1 MGEEKQQ
8 LQHNRVPKKINLSPY
23 LPPKQIYLFSS
34 AVLSLQIY
42 QSIEFTPP
50 KSIIETLSSYSAVK
64 NPRKFQFFAITMA
77 ADQGRKRMNSANVIG
92 FSSREHYRAKRK
104 KLDGASR
111 SGDHITLEW
120 DQSSSKV
127 VSKKE
132 QVGLSLRHLREF
144 VDYVPPRRSL
154 LAQVCP
160 VPVETFQLENLS
172 EVLSSEVWRSCLSDG
187 ERNYLQQ
194 FLPEGVDVEQVVQQL
209 LDGEN
214 FHFGNPFLDWG
225 TSVCSGK
232 AHPDEIVFQEESLRA
247 SKRRYYADLE
257 KYHND
262 IIDYLQMLKEKWE
275 SCKDPEKE
283 AVKKM
288 WGRSREGNARINGS
302 CQDLTAAS
310 ESSSWN
316 EDDKPCYSDRAG
328 EVRRRPKS
336 SALEKEKSQS
346 PLIAQENVAN
356 VGMKARNK
364 DKLPK
369 HSIQQTDGAKYM
381 SYLKISKKQ
390 YQIVTSMKQSGKS
403 IQSKALNRIL
413 GNINNLDVQPYGV
426 FVEEEEK
433 KLNSHWLQLVKDL
446 PASYA
451 IWKKLKLQKRDVI
464 NSLERELKDK
474 LNPWVE
480 DKHQLH
486 PAEEPLVK
494 HDVEL
499 DLRNY
504 DGGSLDPNQSGDLAP
519 DVEDSGSLDQ
529 VSAKNQSLSKESSS
543 SSDQITDSGRCL
555 QVGEHSSQVSS
566 PDCDN
571 SINMEDFEAND
582 YSSSINRQSLPQAP
596 FPSEPHASDLEDTNP
611 VSKNYV
617 PELENASSDE
627 RIPST
632 SPSHGDELQYCS
644 GGDVWQ
650 PVGARQSYVGR
661 QAYTPSGGLSIIH
674 HPEGGEEEKNY
685 FIGPGMPEEVDR
697 RKMLQP
703 RANNSFGSFPNN
715 DQNELLQTL
724 FKGQGVA
731 SRTSEQLHSLLKVP
745 HNEEHKQIM
754 PIGFQQDGS
763 NNLMEGSQFSGQFQ
777 HQMTAPQ
784 ALSQDQPRQVDI
796 YGQGS
801 MQDNI
806 YCDGRGFLMQ
816 RPDWNPSVAQIGV
829 TTQTPL
835 NNGHLFNPNWQF
847 KSMWANTNG
856 VGCASQ
862 SSQTGNE
869 RDLNLLRV
877 ATNPEQMIHRGS
889 SSDQS
894 LFSVLSQCNQL
905 RRSRS
910 ALEPESSRA
919 HVVAS
924 GNYEML
930 MGGGTSQVGSNLAQP
945 TNPLEYLSG
954 SNSATSLMP
963 DDVVWMNQSRQ
974 NNSGL
979 QDPLGKLYP
988 RSWNP

>member
-1 MGEEKQQ
+1 
-8 LQHNRVPKKINLSPY
+8 
-23 LPPKQIYLFSS
+23 
-34 AVLSLQIY
+34 
-42 QSIEFTPP
+42 
-50 KSIIETLSSYSAVK
+50 
-64 NPRKFQFFAITMA
+64 MA
-77 ADQGRKRMNSANVIG
+77 ADQGRKRMSSANVIG

-104 KLDGASR
+104 KLDGALR
-111 SGDHITLEW
+111 SGDDHISLEW
-120 DQSSSKV
+120 DSNRSKV

-160 VPVETFQLENLS
+160 VPRETFHLENLS

-187 ERNYLQQ
+187 ERDYLQQ
-194 FLPEGVDVEQVVQQL
+194 FLPEGIDVEQVVQQL
-209 LDGEN
+209 LGGEN
-214 FHFGNPFLDWG
+214 FHFGNLFLDWG

-232 AHPDEIVFQEESLRA
+232 AHPDEIVYQEESLRTG
-247 SKRRYYADLE
+247 KRRYYEDLE

-275 SCKDPEKE
+275 SCKDPEKD

-288 WGRSREGNARINGS
+288 WWRSREGNERVNGS
-302 CQDLTAAS
+302 CQDLTATS
-310 ESSSWN
+310 DSSSWN
-316 EDDKPCYSDRAG
+316 ADDKPCNSDRG
-328 EVRRRPKS
+328 GDVRRSRPKS
-336 SALEKEKSQS
+336 SAVEKEKSQS
-346 PLIAQENVAN
+346 PLIAQENLVN
-356 VGMKARNK
+356 VGVKARNK

-390 YQIVTSMKQSGKS
+390 HQIVTSMKQSGKS
-403 IQSKALNRIL
+403 IQSKALNKIL
-413 GNINNLDVQPYGV
+413 GNINSLDVQPYGV

-433 KLNSHWLQLVKDL
+433 KLTAHWLQLVKDL
-446 PASYA
+446 PAAYA
-451 IWKKLKLQKRDVI
+451 VWKKLQLQKRDVI

-480 DKHQLH
+480 EDKHQLT
-486 PAEEPLVK
+486 
-494 HDVEL
+494 
-499 DLRNY
+499 
-504 DGGSLDPNQSGDLAP
+504 GDLAS
-519 DVEDSGSLDQ
+519 DDIKDSGSLDQ
-529 VSAKNQSLSKESSS
+529 DSAKNQSLSKESSS
-543 SSDQITDSGRCL
+543 YSDQITDSGRCL

-571 SINMEDFEAND
+571 GVNMEITREEGYSSLGDQKDFEAND
-582 YSSSINRQSLPQAP
+582 YSSSINRHSLQQAP
-596 FPSEPHASDLEDTNP
+596 FLSEPPQDAIP

-632 SPSHGDELQYCS
+632 SSSHGDELQYCS

-650 PVGARQSYVGR
+650 QVGGTRQTYVGR

-674 HPEGGEEEKNY
+674 RPEGGEEEKNY
-685 FIGPGMPEEVDR
+685 FIEPDMREDVDR

-703 RANNSFGSFPNN
+703 RADNSFGSFPNN
-715 DQNELLQTL
+715 NQNELLQSL
-724 FKGQGVA
+724 FKGQGGVA
-731 SRTSEQLHSLLKVP
+731 SRTTEQLHSLLKVP
-745 HNEEHKQIM
+745 LNEEHKQIM
-754 PIGFQQDGS
+754 PIGFQQEGS

-777 HQMTAPQ
+777 HQMTAAPQ

-801 MQDNI
+801 MPDNI
-806 YCDGRGFLMQ
+806 YCDGRGFLMP
-816 RPDWNPSVAQIGV
+816 RPDWNTGAAQIGV
-829 TTQTPL
+829 TTQPPL
-835 NNGHLFNPNWQF
+835 NTGPLLNQNWQF

-862 SSQTGNE
+862 SSHNGSE
-869 RDLNLLRV
+869 RDLNLLRA
-877 ATNPEQMIHRGS
+877 ATNAEQQMIHRGS

-894 LFSVLSQCNQL
+894 LFSVLSQCSQL

-910 ALEPESSRA
+910 ALEPESSSA
-919 HVVAS
+919 QVVAS

-930 MGGGTSQVGSNLAQP
+930 MEGGTTQVGSSLAQP
-945 TNPLEYLSG
+945 TNPLDYLSG
-954 SNSATSLMP
+954 SNPATSLMP
-963 DDVVWMNQSRQ
+963 NDEAWMNQSRE
-974 NNSGL
+974 NSSL
-979 QDPLGKLYP
+979 HDPLAKLYP

>member
-1 MGEEKQQ
+1 
-8 LQHNRVPKKINLSPY
+8 
-23 LPPKQIYLFSS
+23 
-34 AVLSLQIY
+34 
-42 QSIEFTPP
+42 
-50 KSIIETLSSYSAVK
+50 
-64 NPRKFQFFAITMA
+64 MA
-77 ADQGRKRMNSANVIG
+77 ADQGRKRMSSANVIG

-104 KLDGASR
+104 KLDDGGALR
-111 SGDHITLEW
+111 SGDHISLEW
-120 DQSSSKV
+120 DSNHSRV

-160 VPVETFQLENLS
+160 VPRETFQLENLS
-172 EVLSSEVWRSCLSDG
+172 DVLSSEVWRSCLSDV
-187 ERNYLQQ
+187 ERDYLQQ

-225 TSVCSGK
+225 TSVCSGR
-232 AHPDEIVFQEESLRA
+232 AHPDEIVYQEESLRA
-247 SKRRYYADLE
+247 GKRRYYEDLE

-275 SCKDPEKE
+275 SCKDPEKA

-288 WGRSREGNARINGS
+288 WGKSREGNERANGS
-302 CQDLTAAS
+302 NCQDLTAAS

-316 EDDKPCYSDRAG
+316 EDDKPFNSDRTG

-336 SALEKEKSQS
+336 SAVEKEKSQS
-346 PLIAQENVAN
+346 PLIAQENLVN
-356 VGMKARNK
+356 VGVKARSK

-413 GNINNLDVQPYGV
+413 GNINSLDVQPYGV
-426 FVEEEEK
+426 FVEEEQK
-433 KLNSHWLQLVKDL
+433 KLNAHWLQLVKDL

-451 IWKKLKLQKRDVI
+451 IWKKLQLQKRDVI

-480 DKHQLH
+480 DKQQLH
-486 PAEEPLVK
+486 PIEKPLLK
-494 HDVEL
+494 HDGE
-499 DLRNY
+499 
-504 DGGSLDPNQSGDLAP
+504 SLDPNQTGDLAP
-519 DVEDSGSLDQ
+519 EVEDSGSLDQ
-529 VSAKNQSLSKESSS
+529 VSGKNQSLSKESSS
-543 SSDQITDSGRCL
+543 YSDQSTDSGRCL
-555 QVGEHSSQVSS
+555 QVGEHPSQVSS

-571 SINMEDFEAND
+571 SINMEIVREERYSSLSNRKDFEAND
-582 YSSSINRQSLPQAP
+582 YSSSINGQSLPQAP
-596 FPSEPHASDLEDTNP
+596 IPGDANP
-611 VSKNYV
+611 VGKNYV
-617 PELENASSDE
+617 PELENASSDD
-627 RIPST
+627 RIPCT
-632 SPSHGDELQYCS
+632 SSSHGEELQYCS

-650 PVGARQSYVGR
+650 PVGGTRQSYVGR
-661 QAYTPSGGLSIIH
+661 QAYTPSDGLSIIH
-674 HPEGGEEEKNY
+674 HPEGREEEKNY
-685 FIGPGMPEEVDR
+685 FTGPDMPEEVDR

-703 RANNSFGSFPNN
+703 RANNSFGSFPSN
-715 DQNELLQTL
+715 DQNELLQSL
-724 FKGQGVA
+724 FKGQGV
-731 SRTSEQLHSLLKVP
+731 TSGATEQLHSLLKVP

-754 PIGFQQDGS
+754 PIGFHQEGS
-763 NNLMEGSQFSGQFQ
+763 NSLIEGSQFSGQFQ
-777 HQMTAPQ
+777 HQMVAPQ
-784 ALSQDQPRQVDI
+784 ALSQDQPRQVDM

-801 MQDNI
+801 MPDNI
-806 YCDGRGFLMQ
+806 YCDGRGFLMP

-829 TTQTPL
+829 TTQPPL
-835 NNGHLFNPNWQF
+835 NTGPLLNQNWQF
-847 KSMWANTNG
+847 KSMWSNTNG
-856 VGCASQ
+856 DGCASQ
-862 SSQTGNE
+862 SSHNGSE

-877 ATNPEQMIHRGS
+877 STNPEQMIHRASS

-910 ALEPESSRA
+910 ALEPESSNA
-919 HVVAS
+919 QVVAS

-930 MGGGTSQVGSNLAQP
+930 MGGGTTQAGSNLAQP
-945 TNPLEYLSG
+945 TNPLDYLSG
-954 SNSATSLMP
+954 SNPAATSLMP
-963 DDVVWMNQSRQ
+963 DDVVWMNQSRE
-974 NNSGL
+974 NSGL
-979 QDPLGKLYP
+979 HDPLGKLYP

>member
-1 MGEEKQQ
+1 
-8 LQHNRVPKKINLSPY
+8 
-23 LPPKQIYLFSS
+23 
-34 AVLSLQIY
+34 
-42 QSIEFTPP
+42 
-50 KSIIETLSSYSAVK
+50 
-64 NPRKFQFFAITMA
+64 MA

-104 KLDGASR
+104 KLDGALR

-120 DQSSSKV
+120 DSNRSKV

-160 VPVETFQLENLS
+160 VPRETFQLENLS
-172 EVLSSEVWRSCLSDG
+172 EVLSSEVWPGCLSDG

-194 FLPEGVDVEQVVQQL
+194 FLPEGLDVEQVVQQL

-232 AHPDEIVFQEESLRA
+232 AHPDEIVSQEESLKA
-247 SKRRYYADLE
+247 GKRRYYADLE

-275 SCKDPEKE
+275 SCKDPEKD

-288 WGRSREGNARINGS
+288 WRRSRAGNERVNGS

-310 ESSSWN
+310 DSSSWN
-316 EDDKPCYSDRAG
+316 ADDKPCNSDRAG

-336 SALEKEKSQS
+336 SAVDKEKSQS
-346 PLIAQENVAN
+346 PLIAQENVVN
-356 VGMKARNK
+356 VGVKARNK

-390 YQIVTSMKQSGKS
+390 HQIVTSMKQSGKS
-403 IQSKALNRIL
+403 IQSRALNRIL

-426 FVEEEEK
+426 FVEEEQK
-433 KLNSHWLQLVKDL
+433 KLNAHWLQLVKDL

-451 IWKKLKLQKRDVI
+451 VWKKLQLQKRDVI
-464 NSLERELKDK
+464 NSLERDLKDK

-480 DKHQLH
+480 DKQLH
-486 PAEEPLVK
+486 PAGKRLLK
-494 HDVEL
+494 HDVQL

-504 DGGSLDPNQSGDLAP
+504 DGESLDPNQSGDLAP
-519 DVEDSGSLDQ
+519 DVEDSGSLGQ
-529 VSAKNQSLSKESSS
+529 VSAKNQSLSKDSSS
-543 SSDQITDSGRCL
+543 YSDQITDSGRCL
-555 QVGEHSSQVSS
+555 QVGEHPSQVSS

-571 SINMEDFEAND
+571 GVNMEIIREERYSSPSDRKDFEAND
-582 YSSSINRQSLPQAP
+582 YSSSINRQSLP
-596 FPSEPHASDLEDTNP
+596 HASDLEGADHP

-617 PELENASSDE
+617 PELENALSDE

-632 SPSHGDELQYCS
+632 SSSHGDELQYCS

-650 PVGARQSYVGR
+650 PVGGTRQSYVGR
-661 QAYTPSGGLSIIH
+661 QAYTPSDGLSIIH

-685 FIGPGMPEEVDR
+685 FIGPDMPEEVDR

-715 DQNELLQTL
+715 DQNELLQSL

-731 SRTSEQLHSLLKVP
+731 SRTTEQLHSLLKVP
-745 HNEEHKQIM
+745 LNEEHKQIM
-754 PIGFQQDGS
+754 PIGFQQEGS

-784 ALSQDQPRQVDI
+784 TLSQDQRRQVDI

-801 MQDNI
+801 MPDNI

-816 RPDWNPSVAQIGV
+816 RPDWNANVAQIGV
-829 TTQTPL
+829 TPQPSLNTSPL
-835 NNGHLFNPNWQF
+835 LNQNWQF

-862 SSQTGNE
+862 SSHTGSE
-869 RDLNLLRV
+869 GDLNLLRV
-877 ATNPEQMIHRGS
+877 ATNPEQIIHRGS

-894 LFSVLSQCNQL
+894 LFSVLSQCSQL

-910 ALEPESSRA
+910 ALEPESSSA
-919 HVVAS
+919 QVVAS

-930 MGGGTSQVGSNLAQP
+930 MGGDTTQAGSNLAQP
-945 TNPLEYLSG
+945 TNPLDYLSG
-954 SNSATSLMP
+954 SNNPAASLMP
-963 DDVVWMNQSRQ
+963 DDVAWMNQSRE
-974 NNSGL
+974 NSGL
-979 QDPLGKLYP
+979 HDPLGKLYP

>member
-1 MGEEKQQ
+1 
-8 LQHNRVPKKINLSPY
+8 
-23 LPPKQIYLFSS
+23 
-34 AVLSLQIY
+34 
-42 QSIEFTPP
+42 
-50 KSIIETLSSYSAVK
+50 
-64 NPRKFQFFAITMA
+64 MA

-104 KLDGASR
+104 KLDGGASR
-111 SGDHITLEW
+111 SGGDHITLEW
-120 DQSSSKV
+120 DSNRSRV

-160 VPVETFQLENLS
+160 VPRETFQLENLS
-172 EVLSSEVWRSCLSDG
+172 DVLSSEVWRGCLSDG

-194 FLPEGVDVEQVVQQL
+194 FLPEGVDAEQVVQQL

-225 TSVCSGK
+225 TSVCSDK
-232 AHPDEIVFQEESLRA
+232 THPDEIVSQEESLRA
-247 SKRRYYADLE
+247 CKRRYYADLE

-275 SCKDPEKE
+275 SCKDPEKD

-288 WGRSREGNARINGS
+288 WRRSREGDARANGS
-302 CQDLTAAS
+302 CQDLTGAS
-310 ESSSWN
+310 DSSSWN
-316 EDDKPCYSDRAG
+316 ADDKPCNSDRTG
-328 EVRRRPKS
+328 EVRKRPKS
-336 SALEKEKSQS
+336 SAVEKEKSQS
-346 PLIAQENVAN
+346 PLIAQENVVN
-356 VGMKARNK
+356 VGVKARNK
-364 DKLPK
+364 DKIPK

-426 FVEEEEK
+426 FVEEEQK
-433 KLNSHWLQLVKDL
+433 KLNAHWLQLVKDL
-446 PASYA
+446 PAAYA

-480 DKHQLH
+480 DEHH
-486 PAEEPLVK
+486 PK
-494 HDVEL
+494 KD
-499 DLRNY
+499 
-504 DGGSLDPNQSGDLAP
+504 DGESLDPNQSGDLAP
-519 DVEDSGSLDQ
+519 DVEDSGSLGQ

-543 SSDQITDSGRCL
+543 YSDQITDSGRCL
-555 QVGEHSSQVSS
+555 QVGEHPSQVSS

-571 SINMEDFEAND
+571 SINMEIIREERYSSPSDRKDFEAND

-596 FPSEPHASDLEDTNP
+596 FPSEPQDAIP

-617 PELENASSDE
+617 PELENALSDE
-627 RIPST
+627 RVPST
-632 SPSHGDELQYCS
+632 SSSHGDELQYCS

-650 PVGARQSYVGR
+650 PVGGTNQSYVGR
-661 QAYTPSGGLSIIH
+661 QAYTPSSGLSIIH

-685 FIGPGMPEEVDR
+685 FIGPDMPEEVDR
-697 RKMLQP
+697 RKMLQQ
-703 RANNSFGSFPNN
+703 RVNNSFGSFPNN
-715 DQNELLQTL
+715 DQNELLQSL
-724 FKGQGVA
+724 FKGQGMA
-731 SRTSEQLHSLLKVP
+731 TRTTEQLHSLLKVP

-754 PIGFQQDGS
+754 PIGFHQEGS
-763 NNLMEGSQFSGQFQ
+763 NNLMEGSQYPGQFQ
-777 HQMTAPQ
+777 HQMTAPH
-784 ALSQDQPRQVDI
+784 ALPQDQPRQVDI

-801 MQDNI
+801 MPDNI
-806 YCDGRGFLMQ
+806 YCDRRGFLMP
-816 RPDWNPSVAQIGV
+816 RPDWNASVAQIGV
-829 TTQTPL
+829 TTQPSLNTGPL
-835 NNGHLFNPNWQF
+835 LNQNWQF

-862 SSQTGNE
+862 SSHTGSE

-877 ATNPEQMIHRGS
+877 ATNPEQMVHRGS

-910 ALEPESSRA
+910 ALEPESSSA
-919 HVVAS
+919 QLVAS

-930 MGGGTSQVGSNLAQP
+930 MGGGTTQADSNLAQP
-945 TNPLEYLSG
+945 TNPLDYLSG
-954 SNSATSLMP
+954 SNPAATSLMP
-963 DDVVWMNQSRQ
+963 DDVVWMNQSRE
-974 NNSGL
+974 NSGL
-979 QDPLGKLYP
+979 HDPLGKLYP

>member
-1 MGEEKQQ
+1 
-8 LQHNRVPKKINLSPY
+8 
-23 LPPKQIYLFSS
+23 
-34 AVLSLQIY
+34 
-42 QSIEFTPP
+42 
-50 KSIIETLSSYSAVK
+50 
-64 NPRKFQFFAITMA
+64 MA
-77 ADQGRKRMNSANVIG
+77 ADQGRKRMSSANVIG

-104 KLDGASR
+104 KLDGALR
-111 SGDHITLEW
+111 SGGDHISLEW
-120 DQSSSKV
+120 DINRSKV

-132 QVGLSLRHLREF
+132 QVGLSLRHLRQF

-160 VPVETFQLENLS
+160 VPRETFQLENLS
-172 EVLSSEVWRSCLSDG
+172 EVLSSEVWRGCLSDG

-209 LDGEN
+209 LDGEH

-232 AHPDEIVFQEESLRA
+232 AHPDEIVSQEESLRA

-262 IIDYLQMLKEKWE
+262 IIDYLQMMKEKWE
-275 SCKDPEKE
+275 SCKDPEKD

-288 WGRSREGNARINGS
+288 WRRSREGNNARVNGS

-316 EDDKPCYSDRAG
+316 EDDKPCNSDRAG

-336 SALEKEKSQS
+336 SAVEKEKSQS
-346 PLIAQENVAN
+346 PLIAQENVVN
-356 VGMKARNK
+356 VGVKGRNK

-403 IQSKALNRIL
+403 IQSKALNKIL

-426 FVEEEEK
+426 FVEEEQK
-433 KLNSHWLQLVKDL
+433 KLNAHWLQLVKDL

-451 IWKKLKLQKRDVI
+451 IWRKLQLQKRDVI
-464 NSLERELKDK
+464 NSLERELRDK
-474 LNPWVE
+474 LNPWMEVCSE
-480 DKHQLH
+480 KPLLKH
-486 PAEEPLVK
+486 
-494 HDVEL
+494 
-499 DLRNY
+499 
-504 DGGSLDPNQSGDLAP
+504 DLAP
-519 DVEDSGSLDQ
+519 DVEDSGSLGQ

-543 SSDQITDSGRCL
+543 DSDQITDSGCCL
-555 QVGEHSSQVSS
+555 QLGEHPSQVSS
-566 PDCDN
+566 PDRDK
-571 SINMEDFEAND
+571 SINFEAND
-582 YSSSINRQSLPQAP
+582 YSSSMNGQSLPQAP
-596 FPSEPHASDLEDTNP
+596 FPSEPHASDLEDANP

-617 PELENASSDE
+617 PEELENASSDK
-627 RIPST
+627 RIPSN
-632 SPSHGDELQYCS
+632 SSSHGDELQYCS
-644 GGDVWQ
+644 GGGDVWQ
-650 PVGARQSYVGR
+650 PVGGTRQSYVGR
-661 QAYTPSGGLSIIH
+661 QAYTSSGGLSIIH

-685 FIGPGMPEEVDR
+685 FIEPVMPEEVDR

-703 RANNSFGSFPNN
+703 RANNSFGSFPSN
-715 DQNELLQTL
+715 DQNELLQSL
-724 FKGQGVA
+724 FKSQGGVA
-731 SRTSEQLHSLLKVP
+731 SHSLLKAP
-745 HNEEHKQIM
+745 LNEEHKQIM
-754 PIGFQQDGS
+754 PIGFQQEGS
-763 NNLMEGSQFSGQFQ
+763 NNLMEGSPFSAQFQ

-784 ALSQDQPRQVDI
+784 ALSQDQPRQGDI

-801 MQDNI
+801 LPDNI
-806 YCDGRGFLMQ
+806 YCDGRGFLMP
-816 RPDWNPSVAQIGV
+816 RPDWNASVAQIGV
-829 TTQTPL
+829 TTQPPL
-835 NNGHLFNPNWQF
+835 NTGPLLNQNWQF

-856 VGCASQ
+856 VSQ
-862 SSQTGNE
+862 SSHNGSE

-894 LFSVLSQCNQL
+894 LFSVFSQCSQL

-910 ALEPESSRA
+910 ALEPESSSGQ
-919 HVVAS
+919 VVAS

-930 MGGGTSQVGSNLAQP
+930 MAGGTTQAGSSLAQP
-945 TNPLEYLSG
+945 TNPLDYLSG
-954 SNSATSLMP
+954 SNNPAATSLMP
-963 DDVVWMNQSRQ
+963 DDVVWMNQSRE
-974 NNSGL
+974 NSGL
-979 QDPLGKLYP
+979 HDPLGKLYP